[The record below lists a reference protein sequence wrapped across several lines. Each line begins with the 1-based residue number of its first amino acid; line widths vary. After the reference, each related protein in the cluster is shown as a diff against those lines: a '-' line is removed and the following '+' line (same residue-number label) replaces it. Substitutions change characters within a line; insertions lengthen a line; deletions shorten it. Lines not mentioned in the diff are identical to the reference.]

1 MRFSLDR
8 RFGSLA
14 VALVAAALAACS
26 GNLGSGS
33 VGGGL
38 PAAPGAPGYQQPGG
52 PGASTTSTSRQKV
65 TEGAVFAT
73 PGIQTIPLPTVGGF
87 SLVLNVTSPE
97 PSAAP
102 SPLGS
107 ASPQPGK
114 TGPPHAS
121 LQKTARVVV
130 VAQAAAP
137 AASPSAAVSPGA
149 PAAGGGPATASA
161 APAPSPTASGVA
173 KRTAPSP
180 TPSPGKID
188 TKLVIYPDYEPD
200 APTPVPTGN
209 VVTYNKRHPIVS
221 GYVSP
226 AMDVS
231 LYGLAS
237 ARFTIPA
244 EEQIPARGFT
254 IAIFTSAKKHKE
266 QLVAADT
273 AASLDDN
280 VVASALTTPITLKK
294 GTGYDIVLYGD
305 DLPST
310 PAPVPSS
317 YPTPGNNPF
326 VTPTPAGYP
335 QAPGQPYAT
344 YPPPGGATY
353 PPPGATYP
361 PPGATYPPQGPATFT
376 PFPH

>member
-14 VALVAAALAACS
+14 VAAVAAALAACS

-38 PAAPGAPGYQQPGG
+38 PAAPGAQGYQAPGG

-65 TEGAVFAT
+65 TEGAVYAT
-73 PGIQTIPLPTVGGF
+73 PGIQSIPLPTVGGF
-87 SLVLNVTSPE
+87 SLVLNVTSPP
-97 PSAAP
+97 PSAEP
-102 SPLGS
+102 SPLAS

-114 TGPPHAS
+114 SGLPHPS

-137 AASPSAAVSPGA
+137 AASPSAVGSPGA
-149 PAAGGGPATASA
+149 PAAAGSSAPSSA
-161 APAPSPTASGVA
+161 APAPSATASGVA

-209 VVTYNKRHPIVS
+209 VVTYTKRHPIVS

-254 IAIFTSAKKHKE
+254 VAIYTSAKKHKE
-266 QLVAADT
+266 QLIAADT
-273 AASLDDN
+273 AATLDNN
-280 VVASALTTPITLKK
+280 VVASTLTTPITLKK
-294 GTGYDIVLYGD
+294 GTGYDIILYGD

-344 YPPPGGATY
+344 YPPPG
-353 PPPGATYP
+353 ATYP